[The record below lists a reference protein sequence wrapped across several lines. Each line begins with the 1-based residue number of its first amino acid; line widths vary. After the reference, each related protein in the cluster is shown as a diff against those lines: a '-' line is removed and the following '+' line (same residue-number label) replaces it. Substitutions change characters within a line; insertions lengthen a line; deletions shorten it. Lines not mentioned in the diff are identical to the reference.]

1 MSNLDLLSMGIKNLW
16 RRKLRTFLTVLGVV
30 IGATSIIVML
40 SLGFGMSKASQDQ
53 IASMGSLTT
62 ITINRGYGGYYG
74 GGMMMESGS
83 SSSDEKILDDKAID
97 AFKAMKN
104 VSAVTPLLETYG
116 ILVIGKYQNH
126 MQIRGIDPDAME
138 AFEYDKLSEG
148 RLLNSTDDL
157 SAVFGA
163 WVSRNFWDPKSRGP
177 YREIKVDLMKDRM
190 FLTFDQNYGY
200 KPQPGE
206 KRPVYKEYKIKA
218 AGIFEEGNND
228 TDWYTYMPIDTVQN
242 MIKDKEKSEGAK
254 PQPGKKK
261 DQGYNQV
268 LVKVNDIKNVQVIQT
283 AIKDMGYNAYSLNDW
298 LEEMKKSTGILQA
311 VLGGIGAISLLVAAI
326 GITNTMVMSIY
337 ERTKEI
343 GVMKVIG
350 ASLKDIKRLFLFES
364 ALIGILGGV
373 LGVALSLLL
382 SFIANKFGGSFLA
395 SIGAGGGDSKI
406 SIIPLWLIFASMGFS
421 AVIGVV
427 SGYFPARRAMN
438 LSALEAIRSE

>member
-1 MSNLDLLSMGIKNLW
+1 MSNFDLLSMGIKNLW

-40 SLGFGMSKASQDQ
+40 SLGFGMSKANEDQ

-62 ITINRGYGGYYG
+62 ITIHKGYGGGYYMEDSMSG
-74 GGMMMESGS
+74 GGN
-83 SSSDEKILDDKAID
+83 DEKVLDDKAI
-97 AFKAMKN
+97 ATFKAMKN

-116 ILVIGKYQNH
+116 TIVIGKYQSNI
-126 MQIRGIDPDAME
+126 QIRGIDPDSME
-138 AFEYDKLSEG
+138 AFEYDKVQEG
-148 RLLNSTDDL
+148 RILNSTDEL
-157 SAVFGA
+157 NAVFGA
-163 WVSRNFWDPKSRGP
+163 SVSQSFWDPKSRGP
-177 YREIKVDLMKDRM
+177 YREIKIDLMKDRM

-206 KRPVYKEYKIKA
+206 KKTVYKEYKIKA
-218 AGIFEEGNND
+218 TGIFEEGNNE
-228 TDWYTYMPIDTVQN
+228 TDWYTYMPIHTVQS
-242 MIKDKEKSEGAK
+242 MIKEKEKSEGVK

-261 DQGYNQV
+261 DKGYDQV

-283 AIKDMGYNAYSLNDW
+283 TIKDMGYNAYSLNDW
-298 LEEMKKSTGILQA
+298 LEEMKKGAGIIQA

-364 ALIGILGGV
+364 ALIGLLGGV

-382 SFIANKFGGSFLA
+382 SFIANKFGGSFL
-395 SIGAGGGDSKI
+395 SSLGVGADSKI

-421 AVIGVV
+421 AVIGVI

>member
-1 MSNLDLLSMGIKNLW
+1 MSKIDLLLMGVKNLW

-40 SLGFGMSKASQDQ
+40 SLGFGMSKANEDQ

-62 ITINRGYGGYYG
+62 ITIQQGYGGGYYMDDSMG
-74 GGMMMESGS
+74 GGNP
-83 SSSDEKILDDKAID
+83 DEKVLDDKAI
-97 AFKAMKN
+97 ATFKAMKN
-104 VSAVTPLLETYG
+104 VTAVTPLLETNAT
-116 ILVIGKYQNH
+116 LVVGKYVNNI
-126 MQIRGIDPDAME
+126 QIRGIDPDSMV
-138 AFEYDKLSEG
+138 AFEYDKLQEG
-148 RLLNSTDDL
+148 NILTNSDDL

-163 WVSRNFWDPKSRGP
+163 WVSQNFWDPKANHNGP
-177 YREIKVDLMKDRM
+177 YRQPEVDLMNDRM
-190 FLTFDQNYGY
+190 FLTFDPNYGY
-200 KPQPGE
+200 KPMPGE
-206 KRPVYKEYKIKA
+206 KKVIYKEYKIKP
-218 AGIFEEGNND
+218 AGIFEEGNNE
-228 TDWYTYMPIDTVQN
+228 TDWYTYMSIHTVQKL
-242 MIKDKEKSEGAK
+242 IKEKEKAEGVK

-261 DQGYNQV
+261 DKGYNQI
-268 LVKVNDIKNVQVIQT
+268 LVKVNDIKNVQEIQQT
-283 AIKDMGYNAYSLNDW
+283 IKDMGYNAYSLNDW
-298 LEEMKKSTGILQA
+298 LEEMKKGAGIIQA

-364 ALIGILGGV
+364 ALIGLLGGV

-382 SFIANKFGGSFLA
+382 SFIANKFGGSFL
-395 SIGAGGGDSKI
+395 SNMGIPPGSKI
-406 SIIPLWLIFASMGFS
+406 SIIPLWLIFSSMGFS

>member
-1 MSNLDLLSMGIKNLW
+1 MSNMDLLLMGIKNLW

-40 SLGFGMSKASQDQ
+40 SLGFGMSKASEDQ

-62 ITINRGYGGYYG
+62 ITINKGYGGGYY
-74 GGMMMESGS
+74 MDDSMS
-83 SSSDEKILDDKAID
+83 SNSEEKVLDDKAI
-97 AFKAMKN
+97 ATFKSMNN
-104 VSAVTPLLETYG
+104 VTAVTPLLETYG
-116 ILVIGKYQNH
+116 ILVAGKYQNH
-126 MQIRGIDPDAME
+126 LQIRGIDPEAME
-138 AFEYDKLSEG
+138 AFEYDKLKEG
-148 RLLNSTDDL
+148 RLLNSSDDL
-157 SAVFGA
+157 YAVFGA
-163 WVSRNFWDPKSRGP
+163 WVQENFWDPKANRRGP
-177 YREIKVDLMKDRM
+177 YRRPEVDLMKDRM

-200 KPQPGE
+200 KPMPGE
-206 KRPVYKEYKIKA
+206 KKPVYKEYKIKP

-228 TDWYTYMPIDTVQN
+228 TDWYTYMPISTVQK
-242 MIKDKEKSEGAK
+242 MIEEKDKAEGVK
-254 PQPGKKK
+254 QQPGKKK
-261 DQGYNQV
+261 NKGYNQV
-268 LVKVNDIKNVQVIQT
+268 LVKVNDIKNVQEIQQT
-283 AIKDMGYNAYSLNDW
+283 IKDMGYNAYSLNDW
-298 LEEMKKSTGILQA
+298 LEEMKKGAGIIQA

-373 LGVALSLLL
+373 LGVLLSLLL
-382 SFIANKFGGSFLA
+382 SFIANKFGGSFLS
-395 SIGAGGGDSKI
+395 SIGAGTGDSKI

>member
-1 MSNLDLLSMGIKNLW
+1 MSNLDLFLMGIKNLW

-40 SLGFGMSKASQDQ
+40 SLGFGMSKANEDQ

-62 ITINRGYGGYYG
+62 ITIHKGYG
-74 GGMMMESGS
+74 GGMYMDDSMGGGS
-83 SSSDEKILDDKAID
+83 PPEEQPLDDKAI
-97 AFKAMKN
+97 AIFKGMPN
-104 VSAVTPLLETYG
+104 VTAVTPLLETYG
-116 ILVIGKYQNH
+116 TLVVGKYQNNV
-126 MQIRGIDPDAME
+126 QIRGIDPDAMA
-138 AFEYDKLSEG
+138 AFEYDKLQEG
-148 RLLNSTDDL
+148 HILTNPDDL
-157 SAVFGA
+157 SVVFGA
-163 WVSRNFWDPKSRGP
+163 WVRDSFYDPNSRGQ
-177 YREIKVDLMKDRM
+177 YRQPEVDLMNDRM
-190 FLTFDQNYGY
+190 FLTFDPNYGF
-200 KPQPGE
+200 KPMPGE

-218 AGIFEEGNND
+218 AGIFEEGNNE
-228 TDWYTYMPIDTVQN
+228 TDWYTYMPIITVQK
-242 MIKDKEKSEGAK
+242 MMQEKEKTEGVK
-254 PQPGKKK
+254 PQPGRKKTK
-261 DQGYNQV
+261 EYDQV
-268 LVKVNDIKNVQVIQT
+268 LVKVNDIKNVQPIQET
-283 AIKDMGYNAYSLNDW
+283 IKNMGYNAYSLNDW
-298 LEEMKKSTGILQA
+298 LEEMKKSTGVIQA

-364 ALIGILGGV
+364 ALIGLLGGV

-382 SFIANKFGGSFLA
+382 SFIANKFGGSFL
-395 SIGAGGGDSKI
+395 SSMGVGPDSKI

-421 AVIGVV
+421 AVIGVI